1 MTPLNTA
8 LLMFA
13 TVTLLW
19 MYLSD
24 NGTILNRS
32 QFRKFG
38 IRGDEMVA
46 TMRPK
51 P

>member
-1 MTPLNTA
+1 MIPLNA
-8 LLMFA
+8 AVLMLA
-13 TVTLLW
+13 TMTLLW

-32 QFRKFG
+32 RFRTFG
-38 IRGDEMVA
+38 IRLAGMVA

>member
-1 MTPLNTA
+1 MTPLTAA

-38 IRGDEMVA
+38 IRVAEMVA